1 MPCAC
6 AALVFLG
13 LPLLSGLPRTLRV
26 EINEWRNTSW
36 GFHAISRNET
46 RCVIA
51 VSADGSRRNKCESR
65 SFHHYAI
72 PDGNYLIDTLYLR
85 LPNRIYVIEQEKQKA
100 IGQTCGCEWKQPEE
114 MPRGSNCAD
123 VAQTLGARTLAGFGS
138 IAGQKVVRYRD
149 VDDDESVVEL
159 ALAMDSGCEVMEET
173 RTYPGTLAIPGARWQ
188 YIVTSF
194 KSGEP
199 EPEHFHIPA
208 GYKIEE
214 RPGWR

>member
-1 MPCAC
+1 M
-6 AALVFLG
+6 
-13 LPLLSGLPRTLRV
+13 
-26 EINEWRNTSW
+26 
-36 GFHAISRNET
+36 
-46 RCVIA
+46 
-51 VSADGSRRNKCESR
+51 
-65 SFHHYAI
+65 I

-85 LPNRIYVIEQEKQKA
+85 LPNRVYVIEQEKQKA
-100 IGQTCGCEWKQPEE
+100 IGQTCGCEWKQSKE

-123 VAQTLGARTLAGFGS
+123 VAQTLGSRTPAGFGS
-138 IAGQKVVRYRD
+138 IAGQRVARYRD

-159 ALAMDSGCEVMEET
+159 ALAMDSDCEVMEAT
-173 RTYPGTLAIPGARWQ
+173 RTYPGTLAIPGARSQ

-199 EPEHFHIPA
+199 EPGHFQIPT